1 MNSSPEYIS
10 EFGGKSV
17 SELAGGFSGIPTI
30 HIPKF
35 DNIQSNNSDKVHG
48 CQYCKKTCNL

>member
-30 HIPKF
+30 YIPKF